1 MHAIIIRE
9 KAGSTGTKGRVLGSI
24 TNLCFSA
31 KSKQKRVNQIRLV
44 ATYMEENGWGTDG
57 RIDYAGGDFNFVEA
71 LVDHWAKDSD
81 GHYRCGIDSNQR
93 LGSDSVAWRDLMR
106 LKLGWEEVYQPAPTL
121 RGTNQTFWSR
131 NDGIFLITNP
141 GLTSM
146 LQLSAEALERV
157 PMLSGHGAVRLHNK
171 PQHVNRFPNMKI
183 WVAKDPDYKE
193 LLQRKLEMNIN
204 SEDGAWDQYNVM
216 LQSLSLPNPSI
227 LPHDCNRA
235 PYRLFPGTLLLGR
248 RGGGRSCNSPW
259 SPGRTSTQPA
269 GRGRRRRRRP
279 PLLAHPS
286 ARGARPLPVLAKERS
301 RARGAGTGSSRGKD
315 LPES

>member
-216 LQSLSLPNPSI
+216 LLAMWEAPEEVARSSNSSDHLCAEAKLSLALTLYAMIRVGPERYYRVGDSESKKR
-227 LPHDCNRA
+227 RA
-235 PYRLFPGTLLLGR
+235 RERCAWTT
-248 RGGGRSCNSPW
+248 S
-259 SPGRTSTQPA
+259 RTS
-269 GRGRRRRRRP
+269 
-279 PLLAHPS
+279 
-286 ARGARPLPVLAKERS
+286 
-301 RARGAGTGSSRGKD
+301 
-315 LPES
+315 